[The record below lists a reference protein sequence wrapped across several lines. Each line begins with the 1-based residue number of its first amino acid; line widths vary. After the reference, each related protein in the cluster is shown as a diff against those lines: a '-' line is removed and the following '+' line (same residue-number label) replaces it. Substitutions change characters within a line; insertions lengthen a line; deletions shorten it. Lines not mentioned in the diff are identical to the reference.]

1 LNRNIKPGDPENEFA
16 EAMLNACP
24 VPGRRFKFMAVTMQP
39 GENIKAHQHRQH
51 LVMYYPEAAESI
63 IVTPEPGTMLYLPIG
78 TRHEVPPVKSARFSL
93 AMLIE
98 ETKCKST

>member
-1 LNRNIKPGDPENEFA
+1 MNRNIKPGDPENEYA

-24 VPGRRFKFMAVTMQP
+24 VGEHWFQFMAVEMQP
-39 GENIKAHQHRQH
+39 GENIKAHAHRQH
-51 LVMYYPEAAESI
+51 LVLYYPEAAGPV

-78 TRHEVPPVKSARFSL
+78 TRHEVPPVKSARLSI

-98 ETKCKST
+98 EPKCKST

>member
-1 LNRNIKPGDPENEFA
+1 MNRNIKPGDPENEYA
-16 EAMLNACP
+16 ERIRAACP
-24 VPGRRFKFMAVTMQP
+24 VPGDAWFQFMEVTMQP

-51 LVMYYPEAAESI
+51 LVLYYPEAAGPV

-78 TRHEVPPVKSARFSL
+78 TRHEVPPVKSARRSI

-98 ETKCKST
+98 ETKCK